1 MRCYWWFRRWRGRE
15 GSRGHRIWRVVASVS
30 RSSSSRVEEKPG
42 VAGCKW
48 VLPKPKPTSSA
59 TGGGAVS
66 KAPVHIQ
73 LINTQ
78 IRTSSKARTP
88 IILVSIDVHE
98 IVITPR
104 IRALRWLKL
113 RCSLL
118 RPIRNARG
126 TCQHL
131 RRAKLHPL
139 ALASGCERPRGPG
152 LRRERRRERKPSRD
166 TGAGR

>member
-1 MRCYWWFRRWRGRE
+1 MVTLRCLNSPKLARAIAWPLFPSLRTITTPTGRFHLSKYSIRRRG
-15 GSRGHRIWRVVASVS
+15 VQ
-30 RSSSSRVEEKPG
+30 
-42 VAGCKW
+42 
-48 VLPKPKPTSSA
+48 T
-59 TGGGAVS
+59 
-66 KAPVHIQ
+66 KAPAHIQ

-104 IRALRWLKL
+104 IHALRWLKL

-139 ALASGCERPRGPG
+139 ALASRCERPRGPG